1 MKRTTKNLLLILAF
15 GLPFGLF
22 LLTTLAAITAID
34 RFGIGFPLALAG
46 PTVVF
51 AVPTFY
57 FLSRRRLI
65 LRKERA
71 AQTLVAVVKS
81 YGQITLGDLAERM
94 GKTEGEMELTL
105 MEAVADGYLQGFI
118 DPDARTFYYGR
129 QAPEYEPV
137 VAKTKKVEVPI
148 REPTPPPDPS
158 GEVRFCRECGHRV
171 EWIAQEGRW
180 RCPSCGNVQL

>member
-22 LLTTLAAITAID
+22 LLTTLAAFTAID
-34 RFGIGFPLALAG
+34 RFGLGFPLALAG

-57 FLSRRRLI
+57 FLSRRRHE
-65 LRKERA
+65 LRKEKT
-71 AQTLVAVVKS
+71 AQTLVAVVKTR
-81 YGQITLGDLAERM
+81 GQISLSDLAERM
-94 GKTEGEMELTL
+94 GKPEGEVELML
-105 MEAVADGYLQGFI
+105 IEAVADGYLRGFI
-118 DPDARTFYYGR
+118 DPDARIFFYGR

-137 VAKTKKVEVPI
+137 VAETNRVEVPI
-148 REPTPPPDPS
+148 RGPTPPPDPS

-171 EWIAQEGRW
+171 EWMAQEGRW
-180 RCPSCGNVQL
+180 RCPNCGNVQS